1 MRTFLSFI
9 AVATLLYFLMFHGLG
24 ARELWSS
31 HEARAAQD
39 AQGLLDSGDWR
50 LPHLFDGRA
59 ELQKPPLYYW
69 LTASIGWLRGQ
80 VDEIT
85 VRLPAVLG
93 SILTGLALWFLLR
106 QAGNPRAGWLA
117 MIVLWTMIHFT
128 WMSRV
133 GRIDMPLTCT
143 ITWSLVGFC
152 SGMRAVNWQRQ
163 AWHLLGYVCLLAGVM
178 LKGPIAG
185 ILEAAVILPWA
196 LCSWRLHHHAERDDY
211 RGNWKSFWLST
222 LWGVPALIVIVLA
235 WSWWIN
241 DLTNG
246 KFIEEFVIKHNLQR
260 GLGGDEQLDG
270 HVHPWWFYL
279 ARFWLDTS
287 PWGLLLP
294 FAVLALFRKQITSP
308 LAWLGLVWFVSILGL
323 MSLMQY
329 KRADYL
335 LPAYPGLAL
344 LLGISIDGWWSQL
357 NEQRERWFKRLAVG
371 SLVALALG
379 WFTYIQWIMP
389 MWEPQRAMKPFA
401 HLVRGY
407 LPAPGQV
414 ILFRIDSHQLAWE
427 LGKKVERIWEW
438 ENLEWWATRPAPIF
452 VIMPENYALEC
463 KEQLKSGELIP
474 LAHNT
479 ELSQGKHD
487 IPLVLFVNGYGRAFA
502 KK

>member
-1 MRTFLSFI
+1 MRIIL
-9 AVATLLYFLMFHGLG
+9 ATSALLYVLMLHGLG

-39 AQGLLDSGDWR
+39 AQSLLEGGDWR
-50 LPHLFDGRA
+50 LPHLFDGRP
-59 ELQKPPLYYW
+59 ELQKPPMYYW
-69 LTASIGWLRGQ
+69 LTAIIGWMRGQ
-80 VDEIT
+80 VDAVA

-93 SILTGLALWFLLR
+93 SIFTGLALLFLLR
-106 QAGNPRAGWLA
+106 QSGNVRAGWIA

-133 GRIDMPLTCT
+133 GRIDMPLTAAV
-143 ITWSLVGFC
+143 TWTLVSFW
-152 SGMRAVNWQRQ
+152 SGMRVVGWRRQ
-163 AWHLLGYVCLLAGVM
+163 GWYFLGYVCLLVGVM

-185 ILEAAVILPWA
+185 VLVGVVIAASWMVSWFRLRHADRDGNSGWA
-196 LCSWRLHHHAERDDY
+196 
-211 RGNWKSFWLST
+211 SFWVST
-222 LWGVPALIVIVLA
+222 LWGGTGVVVIVLA
-235 WSWWIN
+235 WSWWMN
-241 DLTNG
+241 DFTKG

-260 GLGGDEQLDG
+260 GMGGDEQLDG
-270 HVHPWWFYL
+270 HAHPWWFYL
-279 ARFWLDTS
+279 VRFWLDTA

-294 FAVLALFRKQITSP
+294 VAVMGMYRKQITSL
-308 LAWLGLVWFVSILGL
+308 LAWLGLVWFVSILGV
-323 MSLMQY
+323 MSVMQY

-344 LLGISIDGWWSQL
+344 LIGISIDAWWSQL
-357 NEQRERWFKRLAVG
+357 SVQRLRFFQRAAMG
-371 SLVALALG
+371 GLVCLALG

-389 MWEPQRAMKPFA
+389 IWEPQRAMRPFA

-438 ENLEWWATRPAPIF
+438 ENLGWWATRPAPIF
-452 VIMPENYALEC
+452 VIMPKNYANEC
-463 KEQLKSGELIP
+463 RAQLKEGELIP

-479 ELSQGKHD
+479 ELSNGKHD
-487 IPLVLFVNGYGRAFA
+487 VPLVLFVNGYGRSFA